1 MLKSIF
7 RISTLVVVV
16 SLFSACKKDW
26 NELGSQLIAI
36 DDMIMLSFDTLEIK
50 ASIHKEDSLSSL
62 NTSTSFLGS
71 IYEADFGT
79 SEAAI
84 YTEFR
89 MPSSDVVF
97 GEGAVADSMI
107 LTLKLESYYGDTTS
121 TLNINVQ
128 EMLEQIVTSAT
139 DSLGEDSTITFYT
152 SQDFEIDNFNLAS
165 LVYNAE
171 PNTNTTISLALTNDL
186 AQSFLDAGTE
196 NFVNN
201 TAFQEFFKGVYISC
215 EQENT
220 GGVLLE
226 LDLLDTKSK
235 ITLYYHNTESDSLTY
250 DFQINSN
257 ADKMTRWSHDYSSTT
272 YDIESSLL
280 DEDLDIAYVQGGAGL
295 RTYITLPSLESL
307 KDSNY
312 VIHKAELTF
321 PYFFSEN
328 DSVFTIPSKLGLAAV
343 NSEGKLEVLSEDQ
356 NIQGASYFDGN
367 SNVLEQTYT
376 FNIARYIHKVI
387 AEGYTNKLAL
397 YVPSSV
403 INPERVL
410 LSNGAEDPISLKLFV
425 SKQ

>member
-7 RISTLVVVV
+7 RISTIVVVV

-26 NELGSQLIAI
+26 NELGSQLIAL

-71 IYEADFGT
+71 INEADFGG
-79 SEAAI
+79 SDAAI

-89 MPSSDVVF
+89 TPSSDVVF
-97 GEGAVADSMI
+97 GDDAVADSMI

-139 DSLGEDSTITFYT
+139 DSLGEDSTITFYS
-152 SQDFEIDNFNLAS
+152 SQNFETDNINLAS
-165 LVYNAE
+165 LPYNAE
-171 PNTNTTISLALTNDL
+171 PKTNTTISLALTNDL
-186 AQSFLDAGTE
+186 AQSFLDANPE
-196 NFVNN
+196 NFVDN
-201 TAFQEFFKGVYISC
+201 TAFQEFFNGLYISC
-215 EQENT
+215 EQVNT
-220 GGVLLE
+220 GGLLLE
-226 LDLLDTKSK
+226 LDLLDTQSK
-235 ITLYYHNTESDSLTY
+235 ITLYYHNTESDSLNY

-257 ADKMTRWSHDYSSTT
+257 ADKMTRWSHDYSSTN
-272 YDIESSLL
+272 IESLL
-280 DEDLDIAYVQGGAGL
+280 LEDNIDVAYVQGGAGL

-343 NSEGKLEVLSEDQ
+343 NSEGKLEVLTEDQ

-367 SNVLEQTYT
+367 SNVLDQTYT

-403 INPERVL
+403 LNPERVL
-410 LSNGAEDPISLKLFV
+410 LSNGTENPIRLKLFV